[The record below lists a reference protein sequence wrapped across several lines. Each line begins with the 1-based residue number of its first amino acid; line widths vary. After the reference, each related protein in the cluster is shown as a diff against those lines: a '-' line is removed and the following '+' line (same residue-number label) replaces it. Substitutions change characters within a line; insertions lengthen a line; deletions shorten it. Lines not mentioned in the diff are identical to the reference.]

1 LRLRAGH
8 AGASSWYAASALGA
22 LVIIPFFHDVLALS
36 HLLLKTTPIV
46 EVKNKTNSPKIY
58 IVPTGIRMNI
68 PNILALDN
76 RPVRLTLSTRQGI
89 NAVSEVPPLLK
100 SPAVV
105 QETTFIR
112 VTIIVTIVLVIF
124 AIILIVV
131 CMRVQEQHVA
141 QYFFR
146 FCDAGELS
154 GLFRRGFNNNKNE
167 NLNLRATLSF
177 NFKKAKRSPLNFV
190 CVRRP
195 RRCQHLVCCTGT
207 GRPVV
212 LLSLSLP
219 STPQQL
225 LK

>member
-1 LRLRAGH
+1 
-8 AGASSWYAASALGA
+8 
-22 LVIIPFFHDVLALS
+22 
-36 HLLLKTTPIV
+36 
-46 EVKNKTNSPKIY
+46 
-58 IVPTGIRMNI
+58 MNI

-167 NLNLRATLSF
+167 KPQFTRNFLFQFYESKTFTTKFRLRAQATQVPAPGMLHRHWASR
-177 NFKKAKRSPLNFV
+177 RSPFPFSPIYTTTIIEIASPIAEKQPNLMKKMA
-190 CVRRP
+190 CP
-195 RRCQHLVCCTGT
+195 R
-207 GRPVV
+207 
-212 LLSLSLP
+212 
-219 STPQQL
+219 
-225 LK
+225 